1 PLGIKPLYYSTD
13 GGCLRFASK
22 VKALDAG
29 GAVSRAVDP
38 AGLAGFLLWGAVP
51 DPFTFRSAVRALPAG
66 CFLTVEDGRSGEP
79 ELFHR
84 LDEVPAGDPL
94 APLPPA
100 LAVED
105 SVAAHLVSDV

>member
-51 DPFTFRSAVRALPAG
+51 DPFTIRRDVRALPAG
-66 CFLTVEDGRSGEP
+66 CFLVVEDGRTGEP
-79 ELFHR
+79 ERFDRQDGNALG
-84 LDEVPAGDPL
+84 EPL
-94 APLPPA
+94 SPLPPIT
-100 LAVED
+100 AVED
-105 SVAAHLVSDV
+105 SV